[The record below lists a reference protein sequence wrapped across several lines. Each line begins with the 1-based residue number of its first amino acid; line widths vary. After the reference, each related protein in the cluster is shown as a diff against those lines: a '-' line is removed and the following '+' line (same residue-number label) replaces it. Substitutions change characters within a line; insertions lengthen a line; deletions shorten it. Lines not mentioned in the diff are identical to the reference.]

1 MHLPE
6 SFIKAARSLFFGGG
20 GAWWLMVVPR
30 ERETEAQKTT

>member
-6 SFIKAARSLFFGGG
+6 SFIKAARSLFFGAGG
-20 GAWWLMVVPR
+20 GLTVVSR